1 MLMSGFSDC
10 HQYIAGCWVPSTNR
24 HTIPVHNSSTEEI
37 VGAAPCGSIDDVN
50 RAVAAAREAF
60 TTFSQTPLN
69 QRIRW
74 LSEIADQL
82 SKQRDSLSELIA
94 SEVGMPIKMT
104 KSIQVAAPIQAIRDY
119 ANILESYPFEETI
132 GDSLIIKEP
141 VGIVAAITPWNFPL
155 YQIIHKIAPAIGA
168 GCCMV
173 VKPSEIAPLNAQ
185 VLADAIDKT
194 SLPNGVFNLVCGS
207 GIPVGEALVSHP
219 NVDMI
224 SFTGSTRAGKRIAG
238 LGADRIKRVALELGG
253 KSANIILDDADIE
266 RAVRKGV
273 SNCYLNSGQTCSAL
287 TRMLVPRDLHDQ
299 IAELAGSAAR
309 RFVVGDPTSNST
321 HLGPLISANQRDRVL
336 DYIRSGIE
344 EGATLVAGGPEM
356 PTGLTRG
363 YYVQPTVFSN
373 VENHMTIAQEEIFG
387 PVLCIIPYDTEDHA
401 IAIANDSPFGLSGG
415 VWSADV
421 DRAHRVARR
430 LRTGQVDI
438 NGAAFNPLAP
448 FGGYKMSGYGREYGS
463 HGVSEYLE
471 TKAIQR

>member
-1 MLMSGFSDC
+1 MSGFSDC

-24 HTIPVHNSSTEEI
+24 HTIPVHNSATEEI

-287 TRMLVPRDLHDQ
+287 TRMLVPRNLHDQ